1 MADSADDATLSRVTP
16 GHRPSG
22 VAAVYSRHEH
32 SILAAFGVITFLAI
46 WELLPALGLV
56 KPLFTSSPSRILTA
70 ARWLAGHGLGNDIL
84 ISATEFGIGFSLAV
98 LVGVPLG
105 VLLGWYRRWHA
116 LFDPLITMLYTT
128 PRVALLPLLILWL
141 GIGLASKIAVV
152 FLGALFPILMNVIA
166 GMQTIDETLLM
177 CARSFGA
184 KDLKIFTTLAL
195 PSSVPFTLTG
205 LRIGVGRALVGV
217 VVSEMVASTGG
228 IGHMMSVAGSTFQ
241 TDKVFVGIILIA
253 GFGYAMTTLLD
264 RLERRFD
271 YWRPQRP

>member
-1 MADSADDATLSRVTP
+1 MTNASDAATP
-16 GHRPSG
+16 SNVVPRIRPFSRPSLFKR
-22 VAAVYSRHEH
+22 YEH
-32 SILAAFGVITFLAI
+32 SVLAALGILTLLAL

-56 KPLFTSSPSRILTA
+56 RPMFTSSPSRILTA
-70 ARWLAGHGLGNDIL
+70 ARWLAANGLWDDIV
-84 ISATEFGIGFSLAV
+84 ISTTEFSIGFSLAV

-105 VLLGWYRRWHA
+105 VLLGWYHRWYA
-116 LFDPLITMLYTT
+116 LVEPLVTMLYTT

-152 FLGALFPILMNVIA
+152 FLGALFPILINVIA
-166 GMQTIDETLLM
+166 GMRTIDETLLM

-184 KDLKIFTTLAL
+184 TDRKIFTTLAL
-195 PSSVPFTLTG
+195 PSSVPFTLAG

-217 VVSEMVASTGG
+217 VVGEMVASTGG

-241 TDKVFVGIILIA
+241 TDKVFVGIVLIA
-253 GFGYAMTTLLD
+253 TFGYAITSVLN

-271 YWRPQRP
+271 CWRPPRS

>member
-1 MADSADDATLSRVTP
+1 MNNTGDDAIRSHVTP
-16 GHRPSG
+16 GHSPFGLS
-22 VAAVYSRHEH
+22 AVYGQHEH
-32 SILAAFGVITFLAI
+32 SILAVSGVVGFLMI
-46 WELLPALGLV
+46 WEWLPALGLV
-56 KPLFTSSPSRILTA
+56 NPFFTSSPSRILTA
-70 ARWLAGHGLGNDIL
+70 ARWLAAHGLWNDIL
-84 ISATEFGIGFSLAV
+84 ISATEFGIGFSLAA
-98 LVGVPLG
+98 LIGVPLG

-116 LFDPLITMLYTT
+116 LFDPFITMLYTT

-184 KDLKIFTTLAL
+184 SDLKIFTALAL

-217 VVSEMVASTGG
+217 VVGEMVASTGG

-253 GFGYAMTTLLD
+253 SFGYAVTSILN

-271 YWRPQRP
+271 YWRPQRS

>member
-1 MADSADDATLSRVTP
+1 MLDTRDIAASTEAISSD
-16 GHRPSG
+16 RPS
-22 VAAVYSRHEH
+22 SRFQLFKKYEH
-32 SILAAFGVITFLAI
+32 TILAAAGIITFIAI

-56 KPLFTSSPSRILTA
+56 QPLFTSSPSRILIA
-70 ARWLAGHGLGNDIL
+70 AQWLAANGLWNDIW
-84 ISATEFGIGFSLAV
+84 ISLTEFSIGFSLAV

-116 LFDPLITMLYTT
+116 VFDPFITMLYTT

-141 GIGLASKIAVV
+141 GIGLGSKIAVV
-152 FLGALFPILMNVIA
+152 FLGAIFPILMNVTA
-166 GMQTIDETLLM
+166 GMRTIDETLLQ

-184 KDLKIFTTLAL
+184 KDRQIFTTLAL
-195 PSSVPFTLTG
+195 PSSVPFTLSG

-217 VVSEMVASTGG
+217 VVGEMVASTGG

-241 TDKVFVGIILIA
+241 TDKVFVGIFLIA
-253 GFGYAMTTLLD
+253 GFGYGITSLLN

-271 YWRPQRP
+271 SWRPRGA